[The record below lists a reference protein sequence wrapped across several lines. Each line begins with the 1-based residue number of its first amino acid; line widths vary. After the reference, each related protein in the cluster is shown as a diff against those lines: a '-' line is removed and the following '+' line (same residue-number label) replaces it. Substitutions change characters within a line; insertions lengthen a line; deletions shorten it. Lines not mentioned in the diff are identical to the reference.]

1 MKKTL
6 TFLMLL
12 LVVNANLFAGSYQ
25 QQIELQYEREP
36 KHDKS
41 PGRSL
46 QMDIEAFLDIPYLVF
61 CSYMTNEQEADICI
75 LNARGGVVMSETLRF
90 SPYSETPLYIGD
102 LPYGEYQLVIELED
116 AALYGTFLI
125 L

>member
-75 LNARGGVVMSETLRF
+75 LNARGGVVMSETILL

-102 LPYGEYQLVIELED
+102 LPCGEYRLVIELED
-116 AALYGTFLI
+116 AMLYGTFLI